1 MNTSDVSLE
10 DMSNEVLIS
19 VCEHV
24 KCIARILLVDMSN
37 VPLTDV
43 CEHGR
48 CIASR

>member
-24 KCIARILLVDMSN
+24 KCIDSRYVKCNSN
-37 VPLTDV
+37 
-43 CEHGR
+43 R
-48 CIASR
+48 CM